1 MKTWSGGKLDGVS
14 GKAGS
19 DGKKAIE
26 KFLAGKDVLLDQG
39 LVKWEVLCTI
49 AHQVMLNKIG
59 VLTAAELGKILKELL
74 AFYEN
79 GLVLKE
85 EFEDVHGNLE
95 AALIAKLGDLG
106 KKVHTATSR
115 NEKVMTDIKLYAKN
129 GLLSLYG
136 LALDAAAALAELAE
150 KHKHAQMPGY
160 THHQQAMPYTFGSFL
175 MSHFYAMMDD
185 VELMKLAYAA
195 IDNCPM
201 GAGAGYSIPLEID
214 RTLVKG
220 LLGFASVHENSLNAV
235 SSRGKD
241 EALVAYVCNQIMLD
255 LGKLAEDLIL
265 FSMKEFGFVELPDEY
280 CTGSSIMPQKKNPD
294 FLELVKGKSAKTTAN
309 LVQIIITPRNLPS
322 GYNRDMQETKGA
334 LMESV
339 AMTKDCLSLFPGFIV
354 KLKVNE
360 TKMEEAM
367 GNDLFATHHGLSM
380 VKDGV
385 PYKEAY
391 KLVGEKIRKGDKLP
405 VVDAKPDF
413 GSDYK
418 KLLHEKKAEFEKTKA
433 EFGCTIE
440 SLINLAK
447 KISDSGK

>member
-14 GKAGS
+14 GKADS

-26 KFLAGKDVLLDQG
+26 KFLAGKDVLLDQS

-49 AHQVMLNKIG
+49 AHQIMLNKIG
-59 VLTAAELGKILKELL
+59 VLTAAELGKILRELL

-79 GLVLKE
+79 GLALKE
-85 EFEDVHGNLE
+85 EFEDVHGNFE

-115 NEKVMTDIKLYAKN
+115 NEKVMTDIKLYAKY
-129 GLLSLYG
+129 GLLSLQELALG
-136 LALDAAAALAELAE
+136 LASALAALAE
-150 KHKHAQMPGY
+150 KHANTQMPGY

-201 GAGAGYSIPLEID
+201 GAGAGYGIPLELD
-214 RTLVKG
+214 RNAVKDM
-220 LLGFASVHENSLNAV
+220 LGFASVHENSLNAV

-241 EALVAYVCNQIMLD
+241 EAIVAYACNQVMLD

-280 CTGSSIMPQKKNPD
+280 STGSSIMPQKKNPD
-294 FLELVKGKSAKTTAN
+294 FLEIVKGKSAKATAN
-309 LVQIIITPRNLPS
+309 LVQILMTSKNLPS

-334 LMESV
+334 LMES
-339 AMTKDCLSLFPGFIV
+339 MTLAEECLSLFPGLIAGI
-354 KLKVNE
+354 KVDE
-360 TKMEEAM
+360 AKMKAAM

-391 KLVGEKIRKGDKLP
+391 KLVGEKIKKGDKLP

-418 KLLHEKKAEFEKTKA
+418 KLLHKKKAELEKTKA
-433 EFGCTIE
+433 EFDCTIE

>member
-1 MKTWSGGKLDGVS
+1 MDGVS
-14 GKAGS
+14 GKADS

-39 LVKWEVLCTI
+39 LVKWEVLCTA
-49 AHQVMLNKIG
+49 AHQIMLNKIG
-59 VLTAAELGKILKELL
+59 VLTDAELGKIMKELV

-115 NEKVMTDIKLYAKN
+115 NEKVMTDIKLYAKD
-129 GLLSLYG
+129 GLLSLQELALG
-136 LALDAAAALAELAE
+136 LASALAALAE
-150 KHKHAQMPGY
+150 KHANTQMPGY

-175 MSHFYAMMDD
+175 MSHFYALMDD

-201 GAGAGYSIPLEID
+201 GAGAGYGIPIGLD
-214 RTLVKG
+214 KDAVKDM
-220 LLGFASVHENSLNAV
+220 LGFASVHENSLNAI

-241 EALVAYVCNQIMLD
+241 EAIVAYACHQLMAD
-255 LGKLAEDLIL
+255 MAKLAEDLIL
-265 FSMKEFGFVELPDEY
+265 FSTKEFGFVELPDEY

-294 FLELVKGKSAKTTAN
+294 FLELVKGKSAQAAAN
-309 LVQIIITPRNLPS
+309 LVQILMTSKNLPS
-322 GYNRDMQETKGA
+322 GYNRDTQETKGA
-334 LMESV
+334 LMDSMALAAE
-339 AMTKDCLSLFPGFIV
+339 CLSLFPGLVAGI
-354 KLKVNE
+354 KADE
-360 TKMEEAM
+360 AKMKAAM

-380 VKDGV
+380 VEDGV

-391 KLVGEKIRKGDKLP
+391 KLVGEKIRNGGKLP
-405 VVDAKPDF
+405 EVAAKPDF
-413 GSDYK
+413 GGDYK
-418 KLLHEKKAEFEKTKA
+418 KLLHEKKAELEKAKA
-433 EFGCTIE
+433 AFDGSTE
-440 SLINLAK
+440 SLISLAK
-447 KISDSGK
+447 KISNNKN